1 MKFWNSQHLIHDIQV
16 MTSLNINADGFKY
29 LLIYEMAVMWQN
41 TWEYFYIKS
50 FLQIPVILENG
61 LSIEKYL

>member
-1 MKFWNSQHLIHDIQV
+1 

-41 TWEYFYIKS
+41 TWGYFYIKS

>member
-1 MKFWNSQHLIHDIQV
+1 
-16 MTSLNINADGFKY
+16 MTSLNINADGSKY
-29 LLIYEMAVMWQN
+29 LFIYDMAVMWQK

-50 FLQIPVILENG
+50 FLQISVVLENG